1 MGLISGNFGKGIAN
15 FANSVGSFAE
25 TIGGLFGGGS
35 VASSQRL
42 LLPNNPLIKDYNIG
56 KDLFKF
62 EISAHTRGKKEI
74 DEDGRTKESEDEGT
88 KEFIMEILYNA
99 PSLSVSHSFDWSE
112 DFISEIAEGTSRVIK
127 GTEKISDATK
137 AIIDSDISALSDA
150 IRKKGG
156 LDIAPTFKGSGK
168 QSVTL
173 NFILLAHTDPY
184 YEVVLPA
191 QLLTY
196 MAYPSIGGQSNN
208 GALNTLVQ
216 SINARGVKESFGMA
230 ELLKSKNPFS
240 SLTGN
245 DELDNPLRDV
255 SNQVRDEVAKR
266 FPTTGG
272 NNWRYLTAKDP
283 PYWKVRSSNG
293 VYKLDSAHISNL
305 NITYHSPW
313 VAPLKQ
319 YGDNY
324 GKSLQFAN
332 AIKGIVDSG
341 AQGGSS
347 GIASMV
353 NSIFPNAA
361 DYAKTAV
368 SKVGGGLAGPAGEFF
383 RDFSGEK
390 DYGFKGGYPSYAEV
404 QMTFT
409 SNFDKMYAEDWV
421 SDYDNKVSVS
431 KGELANGVF
440 GAANSIIKNV
450 WKK

>member
-25 TIGGLFGGGS
+25 TLGGLFGGGS
-35 VASSQRL
+35 TTSSERL

-62 EISAHTRGKKEI
+62 EISAHTNGQREI
-74 DEDGRTKESEDEGT
+74 DEKGRTKTDESDNV
-88 KEFIMEILYNA
+88 KEFVMEILYNS
-99 PSLSVSHSFDWSE
+99 PSLSVSHSFDWGDDYINE
-112 DFISEIAEGTSRVIK
+112 LAEGVSTGVK
-127 GTEKISDATK
+127 GLEKLIDLGSAAFAGDA
-137 AIIDSDISALSDA
+137 SAAVDA

-168 QSVTL
+168 QNITL

-196 MAYPSIGGQSNN
+196 MAYPSIGGQSSN
-208 GALNTLVQ
+208 GALNDIVK
-216 SINARGVKESFGMA
+216 SINSKSGKESFGMA
-230 ELLKSKNPFS
+230 ELLKNS
-240 SLTGN
+240 
-245 DELDNPLRDV
+245 NPLNALSGENQTTNSIKES
-255 SNQVRDEVAKR
+255 SNKLLEEVEKR
-266 FPTTGG
+266 FPSAGG
-272 NNWRYLTAKDP
+272 NNWRYLIAKQP
-283 PYWKVRSSNG
+283 PFWKVRSSNG
-293 VYKLDSAHISNL
+293 VYKLDYAHISGL

-313 VAPLKQ
+313 VAPLRE

-353 NSIFPNAA
+353 NSIFPNAF

-368 SKVGGGLAGPAGEFF
+368 SKVGGGLAGSTGEFF

-390 DYGFKGGYPSYAEV
+390 DYGFQGGYPSYAEV
-404 QMTFT
+404 QITFT
-409 SNFDKMYAEDWV
+409 SNYDKMYAEDWV